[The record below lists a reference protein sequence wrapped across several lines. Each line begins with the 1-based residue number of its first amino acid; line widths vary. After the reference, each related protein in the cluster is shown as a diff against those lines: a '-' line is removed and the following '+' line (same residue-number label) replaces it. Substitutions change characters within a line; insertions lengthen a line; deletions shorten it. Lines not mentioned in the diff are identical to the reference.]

1 MTPTQHLEKPPSR
14 KQAVGLVTSLYE
26 QVWNQQ
32 QLPVIDDIFAWDV
45 VLHAG
50 GEPLHGHA
58 EVRQLVATFQEAFP
72 DVRHE
77 VHDVICEGDKVVVR
91 WSATGTQQGD
101 WLGIPPTGLEMKYDG
116 ISIFRIQGARIAE
129 AWLISDMMGLLQC
142 LWR

>member
-1 MTPTQHLEKPPSR
+1 MAPTQHLEEQTLR
-14 KQAVGLVTSLYE
+14 EQAVGLITRFYE

-32 QLPVIDDIFAWDV
+32 QLTVIDDLFAWDV
-45 VLHAG
+45 LVHAG
-50 GEPLHGHA
+50 GEPLQGHA
-58 EVRQLVATFQEAFP
+58 DVRQLVATFMDAFP
-72 DVRHE
+72 DARHE
-77 VHDVICEGDKVVVR
+77 VHDVIREGDKIVVR

-116 ISIFRIQGARIAE
+116 ISIFRIQDSRIAE